1 MHTHA
6 HAHTHTHT
14 HIHTHTHTHTHTRAT
29 WATSTLTRCYNANDR
44 YNVVGKYMAKQ
55 YPEYFGAIMTYER
68 FLWAHLIIETRA
80 FSCPGYKDVDSAGS
94 TWCLVPYMDLI
105 NHQSYVQIKN
115 IPCFS
120 AQTLLWTNFAPFF
133 RPPMDFTESDHNAS
147 FFNYFSRPDL
157 HHSNLFCK
165 YQFIAFLSLVPFS
178 FMHRYNIVLHFF
190 FDRIFFSIVLFV
202 LLIHVL

>member
-1 MHTHA
+1 VAFQSNALLLAWLLSDTFLRGACIHTR
-6 HAHTHTHT
+6 THTHT
-14 HIHTHTHTHTHTRAT
+14 YARARAT
-29 WATSTLTRCYNANDR
+29 WPTSTLTRCYNANDR
-44 YNVVGKYMAKQ
+44 YNVVGKYMAQQ

-120 AQTLLWTNFAPFF
+120 AQTLLWTNFSHLFL
-133 RPPMDFTESDHNAS
+133 PPMDFTESDHNAS
-147 FFNYFSRPDL
+147 FFNYFFAPRFTSWQP
-157 HHSNLFCK
+157 FCK
-165 YQFIAFLSLVPFS
+165 ISIYRFSQPCPILVYAP
-178 FMHRYNIVLHFF
+178 IQ
-190 FDRIFFSIVLFV
+190 
-202 LLIHVL
+202 